1 VIEISRKKMAIMACV
16 MWILICIAGYAALD
30 NSKKANEISIL
41 KVKIE
46 KIEKQK
52 NLGDLR
58 NEKPRENNIKG
69 DKQK

>member
-1 VIEISRKKMAIMACV
+1 MACV

>member
-41 KVKIE
+41 KVKIQKINYE
-46 KIEKQK
+46 NSKKIKEIEKK
-52 NLGDLR
+52 YSPLKAKKILN
-58 NEKPRENNIKG
+58 
-69 DKQK
+69 